1 MDITFKKKL
10 LTKINSVYELENFI
24 KEKSI
29 YKFFKKFHLKYHNEI
44 NQKINDT
51 KGLPYKQLKPWI
63 KSILQYPETIYNY
76 NFLYSMGWED
86 LEIKSFIIEKQKHN
100 SSILSKNKF
109 YDPEKYY
116 DKTTSRIEYWI
127 KKGYSNDEAKKLLS
141 ERQSTFSL
149 KKCIEKYGEVDGV
162 KKFED
167 RQNKWISSLKIK
179 ENYLE
184 IQKTKNSYKEKTI
197 VEKIN
202 QTTFTDKT
210 KEIILNY
217 LTGNTLDEFTNKIIK
232 SIDIKRYSDIQ
243 PFFNSKLI
251 QNHFGVTSKEIKNSF
266 YEKIFYNL
274 KKQTYGV
281 PVYHNGIRFKSIKE
295 YQIAIFLDS
304 NGIIYI
310 YEKNYPNSNFKFD
323 FYIPKLDLYIEYYG
337 MLDGKNIE
345 KLNSIQMDYKNKI
358 EVKNLYC
365 EKNNLYLIQD
375 VNYNSL
381 INKLKKI
388 I

>member
-1 MDITFKKKL
+1 
-10 LTKINSVYELENFI
+10 
-24 KEKSI
+24 
-29 YKFFKKFHLKYHNEI
+29 
-44 NQKINDT
+44 
-51 KGLPYKQLKPWI
+51 
-63 KSILQYPETIYNY
+63 
-76 NFLYSMGWED
+76 MGWED
-86 LEIKSFIIEKQKHN
+86 LEIKSFISEKQKHN
-100 SSILSKNKF
+100 SSVLSKNKF
-109 YDPEKYY
+109 YNPEKYY

-127 KKGYSNDEAKKLLS
+127 KKGYSNEDAKKLLS

-149 KKCIEKYGEVDGV
+149 KKCIEKYGEADGV
-162 KKFED
+162 KKFKD

-184 IQKTKNSYKEKTI
+184 IQKRKNSYKEKNI
-197 VEKIN
+197 LEKIN
-202 QTTFTDKT
+202 QTSFTDKT

-217 LTGNTLDEFTNKIIK
+217 LTGNTLEEFTNKIIK

-251 QNHFGVTSKEIKNSF
+251 QKHFGVTSKEIKNSF

-295 YQIAIFLDS
+295 YQIAIFLEE
-304 NGIIYI
+304 NKIIYV

-323 FYIPKLDLYIEYYG
+323 FYIPKLDLYVEYYG
-337 MLDGKNIE
+337 MLDGKNDE

-365 EKNNLYLIQD
+365 EQNNLYLIQD